1 MPHGFIVAK
10 DDAGGLRETAV
21 GMRSGKSLVLILAI
35 VVLTAG
41 HFVVSSVT
49 HPQHVAHVIFQ
60 ALYLLPVI
68 GGAIWGGLRG
78 GLAAASGVALAYSLH
93 LLHTWPDEPMQTAS
107 QSAMAAMFFVVGAV
121 AGALADRQERE
132 RQRGLEIERRAQR
145 TAIVE
150 GIAGLSS
157 ALGFR
162 DDYTRQHSERV
173 AALALEMGRELGIGP
188 DRLEL
193 LRLAA
198 LVHDVGKIGVPDD
211 VLFKPDDLTAA
222 ERSIIERHP
231 SVAAEILSRISGTK
245 EIASIVIAH
254 HECPDGSGYPRGLRA
269 EAIPPEAATLR
280 VADVFCA
287 LTDKRAYKQALDA
300 GAALAWMLTLKDVKF
315 DGRSLDA
322 LREVLRREGV

>member
-1 MPHGFIVAK
+1 
-10 DDAGGLRETAV
+10 
-21 GMRSGKSLVLILAI
+21 MRTGKSLVLILAI
-35 VVLTAG
+35 ALLTAG
-41 HFVVSSVT
+41 HFVVTSVT
-49 HPQHVAHVIFQ
+49 NPRHVAHVVFQ

-68 GGAIWGGLRG
+68 GGAIWFGMRG

-93 LLHTWPDEPMQTAS
+93 LLHSWPDESMQMAS
-107 QSAMAAMFFVVGAV
+107 QSVMVVMFFVVGAV

-132 RQRGLEIERRAQR
+132 RQRGLEMERRAQR

-150 GIAGLSS
+150 AIAGLSS

-188 DRLEL
+188 DRLEQ

-211 VLFKPDDLTAA
+211 VLLKPVDLTAA
-222 ERSIIERHP
+222 ERSVIERHP
-231 SVAAEILSRISGTK
+231 SVAAEILSRISGT
-245 EIASIVIAH
+245 EQIAAIVIAH

-269 EAIPPEAATLR
+269 EDIPPEAGTLR

-300 GAALAWMLTLKDVKF
+300 EAALASMLPLKDVKF
-315 DGRSLDA
+315 DGRSLEA
-322 LREVLRREGV
+322 LQQVLTRQGV